1 MIPFAIQVISHGV
14 GDFLFQNQWM
24 ADNKAKSNWVCAI
37 HVLLYGLAFHI
48 ISWGAVSPAQMAA
61 VVGSHFLIDRLR
73 LAYRWRLMMN
83 PGYPLEQG
91 PINAFVIIVIDQVM
105 HLAINCGIFLT
116 L

>member
-14 GDFLFQNQWM
+14 GDFLLQNQWM
-24 ADNKAKSNWVCAI
+24 ADNKAKSNVACAI

-48 ISWGAVSPAQMAA
+48 ISWGAVSPSQMAA

-73 LAYRWRLMMN
+73 LAHRWRLMMN
-83 PGYPLEQG
+83 VGYPLEQG
-91 PINAFVIIVIDQVM
+91 SINTFVIIVIDQVM
-105 HLAINCGIFLT
+105 HLAINYGIFIT